1 MKPGLLSSSLILL
14 ALLLGASACQ
24 AQDGSLRERLRQRQ
38 QERAASAPVSSPEAA
53 AITAPG
59 DSRHT
64 LEQEGRTR
72 LYRVHVPASYRPD
85 TPAPLLVALHGGGG
99 NMDHMGREENYGLI
113 SWAERTGVVLV
124 LPNGISRLRNGMFAT
139 WNAGACCGAARD
151 QAVDDVGFIRT
162 LLERVR
168 GQLNIDARRIY
179 AAGMSNG
186 AMMAYRLACE
196 LPGVFRAIAAVAGTD
211 NTRTCLP
218 AQAVA
223 VLHIHARN
231 DSHVLYAGGVGPDA
245 VEREL
250 ITDFRSV
257 PATVEAWVERNA
269 CARIPQRVLERAGA
283 WCERYAPCRDGS
295 QVQLCVTPD
304 GGHSWPGGSK
314 RRASESPFS
323 ALSANEVMWDFFT
336 QLEPVRARP

>member
-1 MKPGLLSSSLILL
+1 MKPGLLTSSLILL
-14 ALLLGASACQ
+14 ALLLGASNGA
-24 AQDGSLRERLRQRQ
+24 AQDGSWRERLRQRQ
-38 QERAASAPVSSPEAA
+38 QERAASTPAPNAEPT
-53 AITAPG
+53 ITIPG
-59 DSRHT
+59 ESRHT
-64 LEQEGRTR
+64 LELGGRTR
-72 LYRVHVPASYRPD
+72 LYRVHVPASYRPER
-85 TPAPLLVALHGGGG
+85 PAPLLVALHGGGG
-99 NMDHMGREENYGLI
+99 SMDYMGREENYGLI

-124 LPNGISRLRNGMFAT
+124 LPNGISRLRNGMLAT
-139 WNAGACCGAARD
+139 WNAGACCGSARD

-162 LLERVR
+162 LLVRVR

-179 AAGMSNG
+179 ATGMSNG

-211 NTRTCLP
+211 NTRSCTP

-231 DSHVLYAGGVGPDA
+231 DSHVLYEGGVGPDA

-257 PATVEAWVERNA
+257 PSTVEAWVERNA
-269 CARIPQRVLERAGA
+269 CVRTPQRVLERAGA
-283 WCERYAPCRDGS
+283 WCERYAPCREGS
-295 QVQLCVTPD
+295 QVQLCVTQD

-314 RRASESPFS
+314 RRASEPPSS
-323 ALSANEVMWDFFT
+323 ALRANEVMWDFFT
-336 QLEPVRARP
+336 QLDPVGGKP